1 MLSTQ
6 DRPPAFSRSTGR
18 WRRYGRL
25 AAANFVRGAS
35 YACGSAVIG
44 LMTWWVQTH

>member
-1 MLSTQ
+1 MLSMEN
-6 DRPPAFSRSTGR
+6 RPPAPRRSTGR
-18 WRRYGRL
+18 WRRYGRM

-35 YACGSAVIG
+35 YACGTAVIA

>member
-1 MLSTQ
+1 M
-6 DRPPAFSRSTGR
+6 
-18 WRRYGRL
+18 

-35 YACGSAVIG
+35 YACGTAVIA